1 MLLIAFAVFTASL
14 ACSCQAGEIEDTCP
28 PDLVNTVREFLQV
41 LDDVCYQF
49 VNSSDSKVQFREAQK
64 ICEDNGGSLAM
75 PKTEKI
81 NDFLVE
87 KLLSYG
93 IQEEAFIGLDDFKDE
108 NEFRWLVV
116 IQRRSP
122 EQLFCF
128 VVGVKLLYLG
138 AFFFQPFTFVF
149 RWHDG
154 EKLKQSNF
162 YENFG
167 KGKGIYRK
175 KGFFNSDVFNDC
187 VTLNPV
193 TNAWQ
198 DLDCGRSYVRVW
210 AGWKK
215 ERLYICQY
223 LPQEE

>member
-1 MLLIAFAVFTASL
+1 MRLIVFAVFTASL
-14 ACSCQAGEIEDTCP
+14 ASSCQAGEIEDTCP

-41 LDDVCYQF
+41 LDGVCYQF
-49 VNSSDSKVQFREAQK
+49 VNSSDAKVQFREAIK
-64 ICEDNGGSLAM
+64 KCEDNGGSLAM

-93 IQEEAFIGLDDFKDE
+93 IQEEAFIGLDDIRDE
-108 NEFRWLVV
+108 NE
-116 IQRRSP
+116 
-122 EQLFCF
+122 
-128 VVGVKLLYLG
+128 
-138 AFFFQPFTFVF
+138 F

-175 KGFFNSDVFNDC
+175 KGLFDPDVFNDC

-198 DLDCGRSYVRVW
+198 DLDCGRSYWRVW
-210 AGWKK
+210 TGWKK

-223 LPQEE
+223 LPQEQ